1 MAERIR
7 FFGLSDN
14 KLFYDER
21 KKRFV
26 FLEDAPAIAEKA
38 YKNAHFKEVITII
51 IKHSDFS
58 KDQIS
63 LDKNKLT
70 SKTNLSMDNN

>member
-26 FLEDAPAIAEKA
+26 FLEDAPAYVEKA
-38 YKNAHFKEVITII
+38 FKNNYFKEVFIFIEIACCSNHII
-51 IKHSDFS
+51 AKTRPLWIR
-58 KDQIS
+58 
-63 LDKNKLT
+63 T
-70 SKTNLSMDNN
+70 S